1 MTTPSPNS
9 ARPPEGVQPSLGRPG
24 GQLMSRKPC
33 VRPVSKTGWWLTH
46 PRYMRYMSR
55 EVTCVFI
62 GAFALLMLC
71 TVERL
76 SKGPEAYASF
86 IAAIQGPMSA
96 IGMLLV
102 LIFAVHNATS
112 WFNVTPK
119 ALPVQIGE
127 EFLAGKYIIGA
138 HYAIWIVASLVIL
151 LLAGVI

>member
-1 MTTPSPNS
+1 M
-9 ARPPEGVQPSLGRPG
+9 GRPG
-24 GQLMSRKPC
+24 GRLMSRKPF
-33 VRPVSKTGWWLTH
+33 VRPVSKTGWWLKH

-76 SKGPEAYASF
+76 AAGQAASESF
-86 IAAIQGPMSA
+86 IAAIQRPLG
-96 IGMLLV
+96 IFGMLLV
-102 LIFAVHNATS
+102 LVFAVHNATS

-119 ALPVQIGE
+119 ALPEQIGE

-138 HYAIWIVASLVIL
+138 HYAVWIVASLVVL
-151 LLAGVI
+151 FFAGVI